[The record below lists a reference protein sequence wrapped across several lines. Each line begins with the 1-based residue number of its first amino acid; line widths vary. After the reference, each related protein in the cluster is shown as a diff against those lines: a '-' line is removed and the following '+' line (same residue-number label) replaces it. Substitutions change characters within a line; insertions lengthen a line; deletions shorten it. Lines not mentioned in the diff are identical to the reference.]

1 MSAPMPPPVPPP
13 VDKSTRPPAHS
24 MSDQRAESII
34 GILLRTGVTIAAIV
48 VIAGGIPY
56 LMQHGAAPPNY
67 HTFRGEPAQ
76 LRHAAGIL
84 KASAGIDPAAI
95 IQFGLLLLIATPV
108 ARVAFSVFAFAEER
122 DWMYVV
128 VTLIVLG
135 LLLYSL
141 SATNL

>member
-1 MSAPMPPPVPPP
+1 ME
-13 VDKSTRPPAHS
+13 KSIELPAHP
-24 MSDQRAESII
+24 MSDQRAEAII

-48 VIAGGIPY
+48 VSAGGIPY
-56 LMQHGAAPPNY
+56 LLQHGAAPPNY

-84 KASAGIDPAAI
+84 KSSAAFDPAAI
-95 IQFGLLLLIATPV
+95 IQLGLLLLIATPV

-122 DWMYVV
+122 DWLYVV
-128 VTLIVLG
+128 VTLIVFG

-141 SATNL
+141 SATNLSRMPLAAC